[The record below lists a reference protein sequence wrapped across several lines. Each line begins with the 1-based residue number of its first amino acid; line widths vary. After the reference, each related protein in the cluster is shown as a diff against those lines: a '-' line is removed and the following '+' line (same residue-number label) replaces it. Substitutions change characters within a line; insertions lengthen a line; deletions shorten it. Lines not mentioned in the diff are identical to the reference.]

1 MTGIGGYDLADPAD
15 RVFAFD
21 YDPSGRP
28 DHLVLYRPGQGTI
41 WILANQAGVFSP
53 VYHEGAPGNG
63 IGDYDLADP
72 ADRVFAFDYDHSGRL
87 DHLVLYRPG
96 QGTIWILANH
106 GGTFIPVY
114 QEGAPGDGIG
124 GYDLADPADR
134 VLAFDYNHNGRLD
147 HLVLYRPGHGT
158 IWILGHKDKTWTRRY
173 QSAPGAGIG
182 GYDLADPADRVLAF
196 DYDGNGRLDHLVLF
210 RPGHGTIWILA
221 NQNGN
226 FTSVYQESGGN
237 GIGGYDLADPGDDIV
252 AFDYEHN
259 GRLDHL
265 VPYRPGH
272 ETIWILEHTG
282 PTFSAAFPI
291 GWSELYGSADR
302 IWNLDIAGNA
312 DGRLE
317 VFGISDDDRIWHTW
331 QTAPGG
337 PWNGGWSE
345 LYSDLDRLRNLSA
358 VRNADGRLEV
368 FGVSSD
374 GQIWHTWQTAP
385 GGAWNG
391 AWAELYTP
399 ADRLMMLRAATNGAG
414 GLEVFGIASD
424 EAIWHTWQ
432 TTAGG
437 AWNGGWA
444 EFYSD
449 ADRLRSLDVG
459 RNGDGRLEVFG
470 ISPDERIWHTWQTTG
485 GGVWNGGWTEL
496 YSAADRLWRLDVT
509 TNQDG
514 RLEVFGLSSDEEIW
528 HTSQTTP
535 GGAWNGGWEQLYG
548 PDDRLRSLESAANQN
563 GRLDVIGI
571 SADQRIWHTL
581 QLSPGNW
588 SPSSP
593 GAPAPVGTGAVSVY
607 SDVRGYEYDET
618 SEYWKGL
625 CSALPCFAQ
634 LTWPGYKT
642 TIVEDT
648 IDGDP
653 VVIQLWKAA
662 VGPLGGNAL
671 WWPAPDLH
679 ATLEYQLINPNTGQ
693 VFYSA
698 GAESTF
704 WLAKWMT
711 DASYNRYT
719 ADLGAGNTPAVDGYV
734 LDYRINGKS
743 YPRW

>member
-374 GQIWHTWQTAP
+374 GQIWHAWQTAP

-391 AWAELYTP
+391 AWTELYTP